1 MSNLNV
7 TTDIPEHRRQD
18 IEQLIARVLPGLQSV
33 QLVDLPIS
41 DINIKE
47 SHANQARSEALQ
59 PELSAK
65 YRRSLDL
72 GAMFPPIVCTP
83 KGVVVDGN
91 HRVDAFLAAG
101 RDRIPAYIVDINLE
115 QFKLLTPAAN
125 GHNGEPND
133 ENAQRLAALSLHATG
148 AYGFQYIADLVG
160 IPERTVA
167 NFVHADSARRRVN
180 RPRKTGDMALTTL
193 AKLDQIGDDEVL
205 RMAVEAVSDARMT
218 SKEVNELVQSVKKAR
233 TQTAAVEA
241 IADAAR
247 NARARQVKPSKPKR
261 AGDLTLFRQSVTLLT
276 GINATALAI
285 SANGSSDQVARDVD
299 ACIDALQRIRK
310 AVGK

>member
-7 TTDIPEHRRQD
+7 ATDIPEHRRQD

-33 QLVDLPIS
+33 QLVELPIS

-47 SHANQARSEALQ
+47 SHANQARTTALQ

-65 YRRSLDL
+65 YRRALDL

-101 RDRIPAYIVDINLE
+101 RDCIPAFIVDINLE

-160 IPERTVA
+160 IPKDTVS

-205 RMAVEAVSDARMT
+205 RMAVEAVSDAHMT

-233 TQTAAVEA
+233 TQTAAVEV